1 MLNLFSSPSDPL
13 SFKALGVCVCLKDM
27 DVWIYA
33 FPQCQRK
40 KVAKNLGNVGE
51 GKGQVQQKRVN
62 QGKVEVSTW
71 VTTESQSEAGQ
82 GTRDYEEM
90 KSGWGNAFEGM
101 REGRHEGKETWVLIS
116 LHSRS

>member
-1 MLNLFSSPSDPL
+1 M
-13 SFKALGVCVCLKDM
+13 
-27 DVWIYA
+27 
-33 FPQCQRK
+33 
-40 KVAKNLGNVGE
+40 
-51 GKGQVQQKRVN
+51 
-62 QGKVEVSTW
+62 STW